1 MAFPPWSDR
10 LCLEIPLL
18 FCFASRTDCSAE
30 VGMTKSLNYAIR
42 SRDQGAFCF
51 GNEARDDLTAWRQ
64 IID

>member
-1 MAFPPWSDR
+1 MFGNPAFV
-10 LCLEIPLL
+10 
-18 FCFASRTDCSAE
+18 FASQAGTDCCAE